1 MLRSFPCIC
10 SGKHLPQV
18 KEGMLAEIEKIKIGD
33 ITDFRNLMGAV
44 IDASAFKTNK
54 EYIDYAKH
62 PRMQKLSAADT
73 MIPRDISYIRP

>member
-1 MLRSFPCIC
+1 
-10 SGKHLPQV
+10 
-18 KEGMLAEIEKIKIGD
+18 MLAEIEKIKIGD

-54 EYIDYAKH
+54 EYIDYAKASEDAEV
-62 PRMQKLSAADT
+62 SAADT